1 MKQDWIGV
9 LDCNNFFVS
18 CERLFRPDLKGKPVI
33 VLSSNDGCIV
43 ARSQEIKDK
52 NIPMGVPYFQVKD
65 SLTAL
70 KTTCFSSNLTLY
82 RDISRRVF
90 EAMREELA
98 EIEVYSIDEA
108 FFCFRNVTKEEST
121 MLALK
126 LKDKV
131 EQQIG
136 IPVSIGLGPSKT
148 IAKYANDRAK
158 KTTGVAAFDKAV
170 WLDATGNIPLGEI
183 WGVGLK
189 TAHRFRDHQLF
200 TVADYLSVDSSR
212 CQALFGVVGMRLA
225 AELSGNVIPFSITT
239 TPQKSIVSSRSFKTI
254 STDKSVIK
262 DALSYH
268 ISEIAS
274 ELRTLRQKAKYIRI
288 FILPSRHGDFLLQ
301 GASVE
306 LSLESPL
313 NDTLALLKVAHG
325 LLESVFV
332 AHVPYQKVGVA
343 VGSFVPETVE
353 QLDLFGAGQPMSSGV
368 LMSVVDTLNHKFGH
382 ETLKL
387 GSRLQGAT
395 WKAKAEL
402 RSPGYTTKWTDIKT
416 VKA

>member
-1 MKQDWIGV
+1 MKHDWIGV

-43 ARSQEIKDK
+43 ARSQEIKDN

-65 SLTAL
+65 NLTAL

-90 EAMREELA
+90 EAMREELSI
-98 EIEVYSIDEA
+98 IEEYSIDEA
-108 FFCFRNVTKEEST
+108 FFTLKMLTEEEVTSVAQ
-121 MLALK
+121 M

-131 EQQIG
+131 EQRIG

-158 KTTGVAAFDKAV
+158 KTTGVAVFNKLT
-170 WLDATGNIPLGEI
+170 WLKTAPNIQLGAI

-189 TAHRFRDHQLF
+189 TSHRFRDHQLF
-200 TVADYLSVDSSR
+200 SVADFLAVDSSR
-212 CQALFGVVGMRLA
+212 CQALFGVMGMRLRT
-225 AELSGNVIPFSITT
+225 ELSGNPVLDTMSS
-239 TPQKSIVSSRSFKTI
+239 TPQKSIVSSRSFRA
-254 STDKSVIK
+254 SSSDKSILK

-268 ISEIAS
+268 VSEIAA
-274 ELRTLRQKAKYIRI
+274 ELRTLRQKAGYIRI
-288 FILPSRHGDFLLQ
+288 FILPSRHGDFVLH
-301 GASVE
+301 GASAEAV
-306 LSLESPL
+306 LDVPL
-313 NDTLALLKVAHG
+313 QDTLALLQVAHR
-325 LLESVFV
+325 LLETIFKDD
-332 AHVPYQKVGVA
+332 VPYQKVGVA

-353 QLDLFGAGQPMSSGV
+353 QLDLFATPTVSSTKA
-368 LMSVVDTLNHKFGH
+368 LMNVVDTLNRLFGH
-382 ETLKL
+382 ETIKL
-387 GSRLQGAT
+387 GSHLRGGE
-395 WKAKAEL
+395 WRAKAEL
-402 RSPGYTTKWTDIKT
+402 RSPAYTTKWSDLQI